1 MRNLF
6 VLALLFF
13 SLVFAFADQHYVC
26 TQSGDLDRWD
36 VPTWKQD
43 SVFSM
48 GYTIYVDVYDSQKV
62 TVMANDSNGTAKCIC
77 EKDTLNNCTIFCLPA
92 DMTDCRGNCI
102 CTYCDYV
109 FNDFFDPDG
118 TEVKNFINE
127 FINRLIG
134 IY

>member
-6 VLALLFF
+6 VLALLLF

-48 GYTIYVDVYDSQKV
+48 GYTIYVDCYD
-62 TVMANDSNGTAKCIC
+62 TVCEVRVKDNSGNDVCMCKKDQYNECTIVCEFNDRIGCKNGCIC
-77 EKDTLNNCTIFCLPA
+77 KFCLAFTPEP
-92 DMTDCRGNCI
+92 
-102 CTYCDYV
+102 
-109 FNDFFDPDG
+109 PDG
-118 TEVKNFINE
+118 TEVKDLINK
-127 FINRLIG
+127 IVDSLIG